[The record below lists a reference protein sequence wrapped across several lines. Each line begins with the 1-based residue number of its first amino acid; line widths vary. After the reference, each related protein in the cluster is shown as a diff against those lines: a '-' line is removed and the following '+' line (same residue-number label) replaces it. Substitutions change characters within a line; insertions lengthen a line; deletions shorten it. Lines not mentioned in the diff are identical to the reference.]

1 MPHIH
6 IEEFKSLEYPHT
18 IEDVTFNF
26 QADNILHDD
35 ESLISTSI
43 DEKEFFILLKNDKS
57 KTLLKSDKISRV
69 SPNYYTKHALKL
81 YAEAAH
87 LDVKASNIEN
97 DQKPMHFEGEEYLKS
112 IKYFADNFPQVDD
125 MRIEVGFGSGR
136 HLIHQAQNSPEIL
149 FVGIEI
155 HKPSIEQALKQITLL
170 GLKNL
175 LLLDYD
181 ARLFMEM
188 VPSNI
193 VSRIYVHFPVPWDK
207 KPHRRVISKSFV
219 AESLRVLQK
228 GGRLELRTDSENY
241 YEYSFAT
248 YTSLNQ
254 LSMELKKNHDIA
266 ISSKYEDRWKKMEK
280 NIYDLTLICEEESEG
295 IDRKFDFSFEKRR
308 YDLEKLASINSKV
321 FKFEKSFIHFER
333 AYKTSDNALL
343 LRISIGSYDRP
354 EHLYILVDGNS
365 AKYYPNVPLASRTT
379 YTTHLEL
386 KKVLDEYLQESEDA

>member
-6 IEEFKSLEYPHT
+6 IDKFKSLEYPHT

-43 DEKEFFILLKNDKS
+43 DEKEFFILLKDDKN

-81 YAEAAH
+81 YAKAAD
-87 LDVKASNIEN
+87 LDVKASNIDN
-97 DQKPMHFEGEEYLKS
+97 DKKPMHFESEAYLKN
-112 IKYFADNFPQVDD
+112 IKYFADSFPEVDD

-136 HLIHQAQNSPEIL
+136 HLIHQAENNPNIL

-155 HKPSIEQALKQITLL
+155 HKPSIEQALKQIALL
-170 GLKNL
+170 GLKNV

-207 KPHRRVISKSFV
+207 KPHRRVISQSFV

-241 YEYSFAT
+241 YEYSFQT

-280 NIYDLTLICEEESEG
+280 NIYDLTLICEEESESV
-295 IDRKFDFSFEKRR
+295 DRKFDFTFEDKK
-308 YDLEKLASINSKV
+308 YDIEKLEALNTKV

-333 AYKTSDNALL
+333 AYRTNDAKLM
-343 LRISIGSYDRP
+343 LRVSIGSYDRP
-354 EHLYILVDGNS
+354 EHLYLLIDTKS
-365 AKYYPNVPLASRTT
+365 ALYYPTRPLASKTT
-379 YTTHLEL
+379 YMTHLEL
-386 KKVLDEYLQESEDA
+386 KKILDA

>member
-6 IEEFKSLEYPHT
+6 IEEFKSLEYPQS

-26 QADNILHDD
+26 QADNMKHDD
-35 ESLISTSI
+35 ELLISTTI
-43 DEKEFFILLKNDKS
+43 DEKEFFLLLKNDKN

-81 YAEAAH
+81 YAEAAD
-87 LDVKASNIEN
+87 LKVKASNIEN
-97 DQKPMHFEGEEYLKS
+97 DKKPMHFEGEEYLKS
-112 IKYFADNFPQVDD
+112 ITHFAESFPKVDD
-125 MRIEVGFGSGR
+125 LRIEVGFGSGR
-136 HLIHQAQNSPEIL
+136 HLIHQAQNNPDIL

-155 HKPSIEQALKQITLL
+155 HKPSIEQTLKQITLL

-295 IDRKFDFSFEKRR
+295 IDRKFDFSFKDKA
-308 YDLEKLASINSKV
+308 YDLEKIEALNSKV
-321 FKFEKSFIHFER
+321 FKFESSFIHFER
-333 AYKTSDNALL
+333 GYKTSRDELL
-343 LRISIGSYDRP
+343 MRLSIGSYDRP
-354 EHLYILVDGNS
+354 EHLYILVNKNGV
-365 AKYYPNVPLASRTT
+365 KYYPNAPLASRTT

-386 KKVLDEYLQESEDA
+386 QKILEGEDV

>member
-26 QADNILHDD
+26 QADNIEHDD

-43 DEKEFFILLKNDKS
+43 DDKEFFILLKDDKN

-81 YAEAAH
+81 YAEAAK

-97 DQKPMHFEGEEYLKS
+97 DKKPMHFEGEEYLKN
-112 IKYFADNFPQVDD
+112 IQYFAESFPDVDD
-125 MRIEVGFGSGR
+125 LRIEVGFGSGR
-136 HLIHQAQNSPEIL
+136 HLIHQAQSNPDIM

-155 HKPSIEQALKQITLL
+155 HKPSIEQALKQIALL

-207 KPHRRVISKSFV
+207 KPHRRVISQSFV

-248 YTSLNQ
+248 YTSLNK

-266 ISSKYEDRWKKMEK
+266 VSSKYEDRWKKMEK
-280 NIYDLTLICEEESEG
+280 NIYDLTLICEEQSEEVSR
-295 IDRKFDFSFEKRR
+295 DFDFTFEPKK
-308 YDLEKLASINSKV
+308 YDLKKLASINPKL
-321 FKFEKSFIHFER
+321 FKFEKNFIHFER
-333 AYKTSDNALL
+333 TYKTSNSAIMF
-343 LRISIGSYDRP
+343 RVSIGSYDRP
-354 EHLYILVDGNS
+354 EHLYLLVDKNG
-365 AKYYPNVPLASRTT
+365 AKYYPNAPLTSRTT
-379 YTTHLEL
+379 HTTHLEL
-386 KKVLDEYLQESEDA
+386 KKILDEYQEDENE